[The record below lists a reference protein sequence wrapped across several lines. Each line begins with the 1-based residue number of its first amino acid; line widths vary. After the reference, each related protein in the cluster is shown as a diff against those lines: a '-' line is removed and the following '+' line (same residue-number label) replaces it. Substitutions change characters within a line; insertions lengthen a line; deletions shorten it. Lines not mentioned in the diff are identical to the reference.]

1 MMAKMYNNDISHRST
16 IMKIAD
22 IRNNLADAI
31 NRVVY
36 TKERIILE
44 RRGKKVAALIPVED
58 LEFLEELEDQAD
70 IRAAKKALKHYK
82 KHGGISLEDYKKKY
96 GL

>member
-1 MMAKMYNNDISHRST
+1 
-16 IMKIAD
+16 MKIAD

-70 IRAAKKALKHYK
+70 IRAAKKALKEK
-82 KHGGISLEDYKKKY
+82 GGITLEELKKKY
-96 GL
+96 GI